1 MDLLKIEEKE
11 ALFCLPDGT
20 KKVVSEATTED
31 LNKAL
36 VYLFES
42 EDVSLSEDA
51 DSKSIA
57 NPAQR
62 IVFEHPELFGWAGI
76 FSGSLVIQDDEVDYR
91 DILLNPEAFKRRFHM
106 LFVACG
112 TQDSLYETTK
122 ANEKKVLEAG
132 VSIDTFEEYG
142 YHDWTFWRH
151 CANLFLRKLFK

>member
-20 KKVVSEATTED
+20 KKVVSEVTTED

-36 VYLFES
+36 VFLFES

-62 IVFEHPELFGWAGI
+62 IVFEQLRSSFKEVLDSRDAI
-76 FSGSLVIQDDEVDYR
+76 KAEINNVFSQA
-91 DILLNPEAFKRRFHM
+91 EAKY
-106 LFVACG
+106 L
-112 TQDSLYETTK
+112 
-122 ANEKKVLEAG
+122 EKIE
-132 VSIDTFEEYG
+132 
-142 YHDWTFWRH
+142 
-151 CANLFLRKLFK
+151 